1 MKQARTCCKNKPH
14 LQERSG
20 QNQFTSAQLLYLWV
34 HKCKGKCRSGPNQ
47 ATSPE
52 ICTKSWRSAKIKCGW
67 VQNLARKKYKTT
79 QHNTRWNRLFFLF
92 NGLIPHSNPMPT
104 KAEAYIYQAAQPSIR
119 SMGHMHLA
127 KSYGANITDR
137 FLCKYGFVYQAAQS
151 ISRSMGHMQLTKS
164 YGTGEHSSYQLLPVS
179 SGTVLAP
186 VSCEDGSTFFAIKND
201 ELPGFDQNA
210 ALWGFN
216 LDYSIICVWNFTQ
229 KKGHAEILHGACT
242 K

>member
-1 MKQARTCCKNKPH
+1 
-14 LQERSG
+14 
-20 QNQFTSAQLLYLWV
+20 
-34 HKCKGKCRSGPNQ
+34 
-47 ATSPE
+47 
-52 ICTKSWRSAKIKCGW
+52 
-67 VQNLARKKYKTT
+67 
-79 QHNTRWNRLFFLF
+79 
-92 NGLIPHSNPMPT
+92 
-104 KAEAYIYQAAQPSIR
+104 
-119 SMGHMHLA
+119 
-127 KSYGANITDR
+127 
-137 FLCKYGFVYQAAQS
+137 
-151 ISRSMGHMQLTKS
+151 MGHMQLTKS

-186 VSCEDGSTFFAIKND
+186 VWLVPDQSCEDGSTFFAIKND

>member
-1 MKQARTCCKNKPH
+1 MAWYHIQIQCQQRQKHTYIKQH
-14 LQERSG
+14 
-20 QNQFTSAQLLYLWV
+20 
-34 HKCKGKCRSGPNQ
+34 NQ
-47 ATSPE
+47 AQGPWAT
-52 ICTKSWRSAKIKCGW
+52 CTWPSHM
-67 VQNLARKKYKTT
+67 ARI
-79 QHNTRWNRLFFLF
+79 LFVFA
-92 NGLIPHSNPMPT
+92 S
-104 KAEAYIYQAAQPSIR
+104 
-119 SMGHMHLA
+119 
-127 KSYGANITDR
+127 TDR

-186 VSCEDGSTFFAIKND
+186 VWLVPDQSCEDGSTFFAIKND

-229 KKGHAEILHGACT
+229 KKGHAAILHGACT